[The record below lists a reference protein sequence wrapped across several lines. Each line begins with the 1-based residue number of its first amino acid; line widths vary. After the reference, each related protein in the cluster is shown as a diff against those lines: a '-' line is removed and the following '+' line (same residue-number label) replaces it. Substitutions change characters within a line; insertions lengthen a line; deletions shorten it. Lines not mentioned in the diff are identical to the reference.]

1 MKPNE
6 LKALIDL
13 KFHGVDNFQ
22 AKILKDKNVGVNKPS
37 RSEINR
43 IISTGKPVHL
53 FEELREKAQFYS
65 KHTVKR
71 TLPFALCDTIRTE
84 VIKQYGTFENF
95 YLTHDIERS
104 FLDRLVNKRLVK
116 MSDRV
121 KAVCEILGIKY

>member
-1 MKPNE
+1 MTPNE

-22 AKILKDKNVGVNKPS
+22 SKILKDNNVLNKPK
-37 RSEINR
+37 RTELNA
-43 IISTGKPVHL
+43 IIKTGQPVHL
-53 FEELREKAQFYS
+53 FEQLCKMAKHYG
-65 KHTVKR
+65 KHTSVTR
-71 TLPFALCDTIRTE
+71 TLPFALCDTIRSE

-121 KAVCEILGIKY
+121 KTVCYILGIKY